1 MPCASGGVNFRAIV
15 GQNPAHGL
23 CLSLA
28 QPDILGPSASLRSVL
43 LPNRMFSGRVSDSGG
58 SATDMAR
65 IAILGATGYTAL
77 ELFRI
82 LARHP
87 TARVVA
93 ATTRQT
99 DSPTIASIHPS
110 LTGLFDLHCENLSPE
125 DVGRRCD
132 IAFCCLPHTA
142 SMEAVPKLLE
152 AGCRVVD
159 LSADYRLRD
168 PGVYQQ
174 WYGHVHSDA
183 GRLPQAVYGLPEIFG
198 ALIPPARLVANPG
211 CYTSTSIL
219 ALAPLI
225 AEGLIEPAGIVIDAK
240 SGISGAGRTPK
251 LSNLYSEC
259 NESVTAYS
267 IGNHRHT
274 PEIEQ
279 VLTDVGGREVQVAFN
294 PHLMPMDRGIFC
306 TIYPRLQQ
314 SRTQAELLSVYRRYY
329 QGQPFVRVVDHIPS
343 TKDVAYSNFCDITVR
358 FNRDQLVILAAID
371 NLVKGASGVAIQN
384 MNLLLGLDQRTG
396 LLGS

>member
-1 MPCASGGVNFRAIV
+1 
-15 GQNPAHGL
+15 
-23 CLSLA
+23 
-28 QPDILGPSASLRSVL
+28 
-43 LPNRMFSGRVSDSGG
+43 
-58 SATDMAR
+58 
-65 IAILGATGYTAL
+65 
-77 ELFRI
+77 
-82 LARHP
+82 
-87 TARVVA
+87 
-93 ATTRQT
+93 
-99 DSPTIASIHPS
+99 
-110 LTGLFDLHCENLSPE
+110 
-125 DVGRRCD
+125 
-132 IAFCCLPHTA
+132 
-142 SMEAVPKLLE
+142 
-152 AGCRVVD
+152 VVD

-183 GRLPQAVYGLPEIFG
+183 GRLPQAVYGLPEIFE